1 MFRRIIRQNRNPCLM
16 GRIDKRLARL
26 FGIGLTLQRFKA
38 NGKSALESGA
48 FGLRRPF
55 IHQHQCQI

>member
-26 FGIGLTLQRFKA
+26 FGIRLTLQRFKA
-38 NGKSALESGA
+38 SVKRAVESET